1 MSIHEQQ
8 FHGRFR
14 IFEGN
19 SIPQLAQRIL
29 MFTAGG
35 AIAVK
40 SMGIEHLPADDKII
54 ISLGYADT
62 QKGYPV
68 KIHERVFGQLPTDD
82 EFDAIDL
89 EIDKAAAEFGN
100 VICHDIF
107 VDAERN
113 LHVVFMESPF
123 FG

>member
-1 MSIHEQQ
+1 
-8 FHGRFR
+8 
-14 IFEGN
+14 
-19 SIPQLAQRIL
+19 

-40 SMGIEHLPADDKII
+40 SMGIEHLPDEKII

-68 KIHERVFGQLPTDD
+68 KIHDVVIGKLPTDG
-82 EFDAIDL
+82 EFDAFDL
-89 EIDKAAAEFGN
+89 EIDKAAATFGN
-100 VICHDIF
+100 VICHDLY
-107 VDAERN
+107 VDSEET

>member
-14 IFEGN
+14 IFEGD

-40 SMGIEHLPADDKII
+40 SLGVEHLSDGKVL

-68 KIHERVFGQLPTDD
+68 KIHEVVIGQLPTDG

-89 EIDKAAAEFGN
+89 EIDKAALTFGN
-100 VICHDIF
+100 VISHDLF
-107 VDAERN
+107 VDADRN